1 MFRTSVRSL
10 KDPLREHVCFSCL
23 AQGLGGRPR
32 LRQFYSSPLSR
43 AKSGDEQASDRNT
56 HATSDEGDSPP
67 TKKKKKKRKGLQD
80 VTDPVVRRIPN
91 ISPSPSPSP
100 SPGPTPTPT
109 PTPAPSTSASMSLQ
123 EQILKTLRDDDA
135 KVRTEATKKTR
146 GSTAPDTGQPI
157 RKETVTAKIK
167 RAELSALEKAR
178 TGNPGAPFQGEQDST
193 ARIQSSLQ
201 SVVTLLDSRGAD
213 LGARE
218 TVQTLSANARSVLGR
233 HSGELHSEELSITPL
248 EIKTAPVPQLSFGL
262 DRVLFNPGVYHL
274 RDPRSRVFN
283 FDPYLGS
290 IMPVTEFDFDA
301 LKEYITSSRDETL
314 RGIAEKEKKKYVGS
328 SSSMTSVLSHFH
340 YLLSS
345 WRPIDARNIS
355 QGFPDKLRTFTRLL
369 RAPAAM
375 FLRYQDGV
383 YAIDADK
390 EFDSANILI
399 NLGKSLEKLLTL
411 PKEDFERYRRTS
423 TNKISPEEEQ
433 AIPEAYHYSTMGDF
447 VMRSQLDAYDPRL
460 PGTGM
465 FDLKTRAVVSI
476 RMDVRNFEHGLGYE
490 IRHRFGGYE
499 SYEREFFDMIRA
511 AFLKYS
517 LQVRIGRMDGIF
529 VAFHNIERIFGF
541 QYVSLPEMDQTLHGQ
556 SDTALGDTEFQL
568 SLALWNKIL
577 DKATEK
583 FPKKSLRFHFETR
596 DAQTPFMY
604 IFAEPVTDDEIH
616 AIQTK
621 NQEKIEAYQRRILN
635 LPSKERIKPKPTS
648 APSELKAGS
657 QPATPA
663 KDQTAESS
671 NKKKGSSQEISTTS
685 DADQETPATSDGSS
699 ASESQDAPAE
709 ESQEAPRE
717 LLAMTLMVKNK
728 MNGYYVER
736 PTNFTASDKWTVQWE
751 LTEVKQPQAQSLY
764 TACQNRRA
772 KALAIRGEGESGVAA
787 NVYIRKL
794 RELAKQGREF
804 RRREDALDKKRG
816 VVVLDG
822 VV

>member
-10 KDPLREHVCFSCL
+10 KDPLREDVCFSCL

-43 AKSGDEQASDRNT
+43 AKSGDDQASDGSSLAKGASSAR
-56 HATSDEGDSPP
+56 ATSDKIQLLIFHSPKDDSPS
-67 TKKKKKKRKGLQD
+67 TKKKKKRKGLED
-80 VTDPVVRRIPN
+80 GTDTVIRRVASSPERA
-91 ISPSPSPSP
+91 SPS
-100 SPGPTPTPT
+100 
-109 PTPAPSTSASMSLQ
+109 LQ
-123 EQILKTLRDDDA
+123 DQIIKMLRDEDN
-135 KVRTEATKKTR
+135 KVPTETTQRRR
-146 GSTAPDTGQPI
+146 GSTAPETGPPI
-157 RKETVTAKIK
+157 GKVETMAKIK
-167 RAELSALEKAR
+167 RDELSALEKAKSED
-178 TGNPGAPFQGEQDST
+178 PGAPFQGDEDST
-193 ARIQSSLQ
+193 ARLQSSLQ
-201 SVVTLLDSRGAD
+201 SVVSLLDCRGTTPGSRESV
-213 LGARE
+213 R
-218 TVQTLSANARSVLGR
+218 TLSAVARSALGR
-233 HSGELHSEELSITPL
+233 HSGVLRSEELSITPL
-248 EIKTAPVPQLSFGL
+248 KIQTPPVPRLSFGL

-301 LKEYITSSRDETL
+301 LKEYITSSRDKTL
-314 RGIAEKEKKKYVGS
+314 RRIAAKEKKKYVGS

-340 YLLSS
+340 YLLSA
-345 WRPIDARNIS
+345 WRPIDARNMS

-375 FLRYQDGV
+375 FLRYQNGI

-390 EFDSANILI
+390 EFESANILM

-577 DKATEK
+577 NKATQK

-621 NQEKIEAYQRRILN
+621 NQEEIEAYQRRILN
-635 LPSKERIKPKPTS
+635 LPLEERIKPTTR
-648 APSELKAGS
+648 APSDLKAGS
-657 QPATPA
+657 QSTTPA
-663 KDQTAESS
+663 KDKTDESS
-671 NKKKGSSQEISTTS
+671 DKEEGSLEEISTTS
-685 DADQETPATSDGSS
+685 NVDQETSATSDGSP
-699 ASESQDAPAE
+699 ASESQDASAE
-709 ESQEAPRE
+709 QAQGEPRD
-717 LLAMTLMVKNK
+717 LLAMTLMITNE
-728 MNGYYVER
+728 MNGHYVER
-736 PTNFTASDKWTVQWE
+736 PSNFTASDKWTVRWE

-764 TACQNRRA
+764 AACQNRRA
-772 KALAIRGEGESGVAA
+772 KALATRGESESGVAA

-794 RELAKQGREF
+794 RELSRQGREF
-804 RRREDALDKKRG
+804 RQKEDALDRQRG
-816 VVVLDG
+816 IVVLSDA
-822 VV
+822 V

>member
-1 MFRTSVRSL
+1 
-10 KDPLREHVCFSCL
+10 
-23 AQGLGGRPR
+23 
-32 LRQFYSSPLSR
+32 
-43 AKSGDEQASDRNT
+43 
-56 HATSDEGDSPP
+56 
-67 TKKKKKKRKGLQD
+67 
-80 VTDPVVRRIPN
+80 
-91 ISPSPSPSP
+91 
-100 SPGPTPTPT
+100 
-109 PTPAPSTSASMSLQ
+109 
-123 EQILKTLRDDDA
+123 
-135 KVRTEATKKTR
+135 
-146 GSTAPDTGQPI
+146 
-157 RKETVTAKIK
+157 
-167 RAELSALEKAR
+167 
-178 TGNPGAPFQGEQDST
+178 
-193 ARIQSSLQ
+193 
-201 SVVTLLDSRGAD
+201 
-213 LGARE
+213 
-218 TVQTLSANARSVLGR
+218 
-233 HSGELHSEELSITPL
+233 
-248 EIKTAPVPQLSFGL
+248 
-262 DRVLFNPGVYHL
+262 
-274 RDPRSRVFN
+274 
-283 FDPYLGS
+283 
-290 IMPVTEFDFDA
+290 MPVTEFDFDA

-314 RGIAEKEKKKYVGS
+314 RGIAAKEKKKYVGS

-390 EFDSANILI
+390 EFDSANILM

-433 AIPEAYHYSTMGDF
+433 AIPESYHYSTMGDF

-490 IRHRFGGYE
+490 IRHRFGCYE
-499 SYEREFFDMIRA
+499 SYEREYFDMIRA

-541 QYVSLPEMDQTLHGQ
+541 QYVSLPEMDQSLHGQ
-556 SDTALGDTEFQL
+556 TDTTLGDTEFQL
-568 SLALWNKIL
+568 SLSLWNKIL

-621 NQEKIEAYQRRILN
+621 NAEEIDAYQRRILN
-635 LPSKERIKPKPTS
+635 LPSKERIKPTP
-648 APSELKAGS
+648 APSDLEAES

-663 KDQTAESS
+663 KDETDESS
-671 NKKKGSSQEISTTS
+671 AQESSATS
-685 DADQETPATSDGSS
+685 KVDQVAPNVDRDAFNVDQEKPATSDESP
-699 ASESQDAPAE
+699 ASESDPASEPEDAPAE
-709 ESQEAPRE
+709 QPQPQEEARD
-717 LLAMTLMVKNK
+717 LLAMTLIIKNK
-728 MNGYYVER
+728 MNGYYIER
-736 PTNFTASDKWTVQWE
+736 PTNFTAADKWTIEWQ
-751 LTEVKQPQAQSLY
+751 LTELNQPQAQKLY
-764 TACQNRRA
+764 TACQKRRA
-772 KALAIRGEGESGVAA
+772 KALAGRGEGESGVAA

-794 RELAKQGREF
+794 REISRQGREF
-804 RRREDALDKKRG
+804 RQREDQLDKELG
-816 VVVLDG
+816 IVVLDDA
-822 VV
+822 VQ

>member
-23 AQGLGGRPR
+23 AEGLGGRPR
-32 LRQFYSSPLSR
+32 MRQRQFYNSSVSR
-43 AKSGDEQASDRNT
+43 AKSGNGQASNEDV
-56 HATSDEGDSPP
+56 ADSI
-67 TKKKKKKRKGLQD
+67 
-80 VTDPVVRRIPN
+80 VRRVPGISPSS
-91 ISPSPSPSP
+91 SPSPSPSP
-100 SPGPTPTPT
+100 S
-109 PTPAPSTSASMSLQ
+109 ASVSLQ

-135 KVRTEATKKTR
+135 DKRSEARRKRR
-146 GSTAPDTGQPI
+146 GSTPGTGQPI

-167 RAELSALEKAR
+167 RTELSALEKVKP
-178 TGNPGAPFQGEQDST
+178 GKPGAPFQGEDTT
-193 ARIQSSLQ
+193 ARLQSSLQ

-213 LGARE
+213 LGGRE
-218 TVQTLSANARSVLGR
+218 TIQTLTTNARSIVGR
-233 HSGELHSEELSITPL
+233 HSGELHSEELSFTPHWCKAL
-248 EIKTAPVPQLSFGL
+248 DIKTAPVPRLSFGL

-301 LKEYITSSRDETL
+301 LKEYITSSRDEIL

-390 EFDSANILI
+390 EFDSANILM

-529 VAFHNIERIFGF
+529 VAFHNVERIFGF
-541 QYVSLPEMDQTLHGQ
+541 QYVSLSEMDQTLHGQ
-556 SDTALGDTEFQL
+556 SDTSLGDTEFQL

-577 DKATEK
+577 DKATAK
-583 FPKKSLRFHFETR
+583 FPKRSLRFHFETR

-635 LPSKERIKPKPTS
+635 LPTKERIKPKPTA

-657 QPATPA
+657 QPATLA
-663 KDQTAESS
+663 KDHTAESS
-671 NKKKGSSQEISTTS
+671 DKKKGSSQKISTTS
-685 DADQETPATSDGSS
+685 DVDQETPATSEGSP
-699 ASESQDAPAE
+699 ASGSPDAPAE
-709 ESQEAPRE
+709 DAQEAPRE
-717 LLAMTLMVKNK
+717 LLAMTLIVKNK

-772 KALAIRGEGESGVAA
+772 KALEIRGEGETGVAA

-794 RELAKQGREF
+794 REIAKQGREF
-804 RRREDALDKKRG
+804 RQKEDELDKKQG
-816 VVVLDG
+816 IVVLDG
-822 VV
+822 AV